1 MATLKIDLGLK
12 SFEVCDTDGNTLGT
26 IRFNP
31 SDPGLLPGKAA
42 EKRVRELAST
52 PEGEYDTADGLAM
65 LDREVKAQIDHAF
78 GTPVSEVFFQQVSS
92 RALRSARTA
101 AWYST
106 TFCRLLNLL
115 FWRHRKLH
123 RPTAKPALKRI
134 PENTRVRPSAL
145 RPNSGERVEPAH
157 DRDC

>member
-31 SDPGLLPGKAA
+31 SDQEQPPRCKDA

-92 RALRSARTA
+92 LAICEDGSMVLDHVLQA
-101 AWYST
+101 
-106 TFCRLLNLL
+106 
-115 FWRHRKLH
+115 
-123 RPTAKPALKRI
+123 
-134 PENTRVRPSAL
+134 
-145 RPNSGERVEPAH
+145 VEPIILEAQKTAQANSEARIKAH
-157 DRDC
+157 TGKYEGKAIGLAPEQR

>member
-31 SDPGLLPGKAA
+31 SDPGLLPRWKDA

-52 PEGEYDTADGLAM
+52 PEGEYDTADGLAR

-92 RALRSARTA
+92 LAICEDGSMVLDHVLQA
-101 AWYST
+101 
-106 TFCRLLNLL
+106 
-115 FWRHRKLH
+115 
-123 RPTAKPALKRI
+123 
-134 PENTRVRPSAL
+134 
-145 RPNSGERVEPAH
+145 VEPIILEAQKTAQANSEARIKAH
-157 DRDC
+157 TGKYEGKAIGLAPEQR

>member
-1 MATLKIDLGLK
+1 MAMLKIDLGLK

-31 SDPGLLPGKAA
+31 SDPGLLPRWKDA

-92 RALRSARTA
+92 LAICEDGSMVLDHVLEAQKTAQANSEARIKAHTGKYEGKA
-101 AWYST
+101 IGLA
-106 TFCRLLNLL
+106 
-115 FWRHRKLH
+115 
-123 RPTAKPALKRI
+123 
-134 PENTRVRPSAL
+134 PEQR
-145 RPNSGERVEPAH
+145 
-157 DRDC
+157 

>member
-31 SDPGLLPGKAA
+31 SDPGLLPRWKDA

-52 PEGEYDTADGLAM
+52 PEGEYDTAAGLAM

-92 RALRSARTA
+92 LAICEDGSMVLDHVLQA
-101 AWYST
+101 
-106 TFCRLLNLL
+106 
-115 FWRHRKLH
+115 
-123 RPTAKPALKRI
+123 
-134 PENTRVRPSAL
+134 
-145 RPNSGERVEPAH
+145 VEPIILEAQKTAQANSEARIKAH
-157 DRDC
+157 TGKYEGKAIGLAPEQR

>member
-1 MATLKIDLGLK
+1 MAMLKIDLGLK

-26 IRFNP
+26 IHFNP
-31 SDPGLLPGKAA
+31 SDPGLLPRWKDA

-92 RALRSARTA
+92 LAICEDGSMVLDHVLQA
-101 AWYST
+101 
-106 TFCRLLNLL
+106 
-115 FWRHRKLH
+115 
-123 RPTAKPALKRI
+123 
-134 PENTRVRPSAL
+134 
-145 RPNSGERVEPAH
+145 VEPIILEAQKTAQANSEARIKAH
-157 DRDC
+157 TGKYEGKAIGLAPEQR

>member
-1 MATLKIDLGLK
+1 MAMLKIDLGLK

-31 SDPGLLPGKAA
+31 SDPGLLPRWKDA

-92 RALRSARTA
+92 LAICKDGSMVLDHVLQA
-101 AWYST
+101 
-106 TFCRLLNLL
+106 
-115 FWRHRKLH
+115 
-123 RPTAKPALKRI
+123 
-134 PENTRVRPSAL
+134 
-145 RPNSGERVEPAH
+145 VEPIILEAQKTAQANSEARIKAH
-157 DRDC
+157 TGKYEGKAIGLAPEQR

>member
-31 SDPGLLPGKAA
+31 SDPGLLPRWKDA

-92 RALRSARTA
+92 LAICEDGSMVLDHVLQA
-101 AWYST
+101 
-106 TFCRLLNLL
+106 
-115 FWRHRKLH
+115 
-123 RPTAKPALKRI
+123 
-134 PENTRVRPSAL
+134 
-145 RPNSGERVEPAH
+145 VEPIILEAQKTAQANSEARIKAH
-157 DRDC
+157 TGKYEGKAIGLAAEQR

>member
-31 SDPGLLPGKAA
+31 SDPGLLPRWTDA
-42 EKRVRELAST
+42 ETRVRELAST
-52 PEGEYDTADGLAM
+52 PEGDYDTADGLAM

-92 RALRSARTA
+92 LAICEDGSMVLDHVLQA
-101 AWYST
+101 
-106 TFCRLLNLL
+106 
-115 FWRHRKLH
+115 
-123 RPTAKPALKRI
+123 
-134 PENTRVRPSAL
+134 
-145 RPNSGERVEPAH
+145 VEPIILEAQKTAQANSEARIKAH
-157 DRDC
+157 TGKYEGKAIGLAPEQR

>member
-31 SDPGLLPGKAA
+31 SDPGLLPRWKDA

-78 GTPVSEVFFQQVSS
+78 GTGEKQLFETSVFGLPDDIHPQWRFASWTDAVNQHLQLVLMLEHDGPDS
-92 RALRSARTA
+92 
-101 AWYST
+101 
-106 TFCRLLNLL
+106 LLEEI
-115 FWRHRKLH
+115 RKKQ
-123 RPTAKPALKRI
+123 A
-134 PENTRVRPSAL
+134 S
-145 RPNSGERVEPAH
+145 
-157 DRDC
+157 

>member
-1 MATLKIDLGLK
+1 MAMLKIDLGLK

-31 SDPGLLPGKAA
+31 SDPGLLPRWKDA

-92 RALRSARTA
+92 LAICEDGGMVLDHVLQA
-101 AWYST
+101 
-106 TFCRLLNLL
+106 
-115 FWRHRKLH
+115 
-123 RPTAKPALKRI
+123 
-134 PENTRVRPSAL
+134 
-145 RPNSGERVEPAH
+145 VEPIILEAQKTAQANSEARIKAH
-157 DRDC
+157 TGKYEGKAIGLAPEQR

>member
-31 SDPGLLPGKAA
+31 SDPGLLPRWKDA

-52 PEGEYDTADGLAM
+52 PEGEYATADGLAM

-92 RALRSARTA
+92 LAICEDGSMVLDHVLQA
-101 AWYST
+101 
-106 TFCRLLNLL
+106 
-115 FWRHRKLH
+115 
-123 RPTAKPALKRI
+123 
-134 PENTRVRPSAL
+134 
-145 RPNSGERVEPAH
+145 VEPIILEAQKTAQANSEARIKAH
-157 DRDC
+157 TGKYEGKAIGLAPEQR

>member
-31 SDPGLLPGKAA
+31 SDPGLLPRWKDA

-65 LDREVKAQIDHAF
+65 LDREVKAQS
-78 GTPVSEVFFQQVSS
+78 TM
-92 RALRSARTA
+92 LSARR
-101 AWYST
+101 
-106 TFCRLLNLL
+106 F
-115 FWRHRKLH
+115 RKCFSAGQQPCDLRDGSMVLDRVLH
-123 RPTAKPALKRI
+123 
-134 PENTRVRPSAL
+134 
-145 RPNSGERVEPAH
+145 
-157 DRDC
+157 C

>member
-31 SDPGLLPGKAA
+31 SDPGLLPRWKDA

-65 LDREVKAQIDHAF
+65 L
-78 GTPVSEVFFQQVSS
+78 T
-92 RALRSARTA
+92 AR
-101 AWYST
+101 
-106 TFCRLLNLL
+106 
-115 FWRHRKLH
+115 
-123 RPTAKPALKRI
+123 
-134 PENTRVRPSAL
+134 
-145 RPNSGERVEPAH
+145 
-157 DRDC
+157 

>member
-12 SFEVCDTDGNTLGT
+12 SFEVCDTDGNTLGP

-31 SDPGLLPGKAA
+31 SDPGLLPRWNDA

-92 RALRSARTA
+92 LAICEDGSMVLDHVLQA
-101 AWYST
+101 
-106 TFCRLLNLL
+106 
-115 FWRHRKLH
+115 
-123 RPTAKPALKRI
+123 
-134 PENTRVRPSAL
+134 
-145 RPNSGERVEPAH
+145 VEPIILEAQKTAQANSEARIKAH
-157 DRDC
+157 TGKYEGKAIGLAPEQR

>member
-26 IRFNP
+26 ICFNP
-31 SDPGLLPGKAA
+31 SDPGLLPRWKDA

-92 RALRSARTA
+92 LAICEDGSMVLDHVLQA
-101 AWYST
+101 
-106 TFCRLLNLL
+106 
-115 FWRHRKLH
+115 
-123 RPTAKPALKRI
+123 
-134 PENTRVRPSAL
+134 
-145 RPNSGERVEPAH
+145 VEPIILEAQKTAQANSEARIKAH
-157 DRDC
+157 TGKYEGKAIGLAPEQR

>member
-12 SFEVCDTDGNTLGT
+12 SFEVCDTDGNTLST

-31 SDPGLLPGKAA
+31 SDPGLLPRWKDA

-92 RALRSARTA
+92 LAICEDGSMVLDHVLQA
-101 AWYST
+101 
-106 TFCRLLNLL
+106 
-115 FWRHRKLH
+115 
-123 RPTAKPALKRI
+123 
-134 PENTRVRPSAL
+134 
-145 RPNSGERVEPAH
+145 VEPIILEAQKTAQANSEARIKAH
-157 DRDC
+157 TGKYEGKAIGLAPEQR

>member
-31 SDPGLLPGKAA
+31 SDPGLLPRWKDA

-65 LDREVKAQIDHAF
+65 LDREVKAQIASF
-78 GTPVSEVFFQQVSS
+78 GSVLPAGQQPCDL
-92 RALRSARTA
+92 RGRQHGTRPRSAG
-101 AWYST
+101 
-106 TFCRLLNLL
+106 C
-115 FWRHRKLH
+115 
-123 RPTAKPALKRI
+123 
-134 PENTRVRPSAL
+134 
-145 RPNSGERVEPAH
+145 
-157 DRDC
+157 

>member
-1 MATLKIDLGLK
+1 MAMLKIDLGLK

-31 SDPGLLPGKAA
+31 SDPGLLPRWKDA

-65 LDREVKAQIDHAF
+65 LGREVKAQIDHAF

-92 RALRSARTA
+92 LAICEDGSMVLDHVLQA
-101 AWYST
+101 
-106 TFCRLLNLL
+106 
-115 FWRHRKLH
+115 
-123 RPTAKPALKRI
+123 
-134 PENTRVRPSAL
+134 
-145 RPNSGERVEPAH
+145 VEPIILEAQKTAQANSEARIKAH
-157 DRDC
+157 TGKYEGKAIGLAPEQR

>member
-31 SDPGLLPGKAA
+31 SDPGLLPRWKDA

-92 RALRSARTA
+92 LAICEDGSMVLDHVLQA
-101 AWYST
+101 
-106 TFCRLLNLL
+106 
-115 FWRHRKLH
+115 
-123 RPTAKPALKRI
+123 
-134 PENTRVRPSAL
+134 
-145 RPNSGERVEPAH
+145 VEPIILEAQKTAQANSEARIKAH
-157 DRDC
+157 TGKYEGKTIGLAPEQR

>member
-31 SDPGLLPGKAA
+31 SDPGLLPRWKDA

-52 PEGEYDTADGLAM
+52 PEGEHDTADGLAM
-65 LDREVKAQIDHAF
+65 LDREVIAQIDHAF

-92 RALRSARTA
+92 LAICEDGSMVLDHVLQA
-101 AWYST
+101 
-106 TFCRLLNLL
+106 
-115 FWRHRKLH
+115 
-123 RPTAKPALKRI
+123 
-134 PENTRVRPSAL
+134 
-145 RPNSGERVEPAH
+145 VEPIILEAQKTAQANSEARIKAH
-157 DRDC
+157 TGKYEGKAIGLAPEQR

>member
-31 SDPGLLPGKAA
+31 SDPGLLPRWKDA

-52 PEGEYDTADGLAM
+52 PEGEYNTADGLAM

-92 RALRSARTA
+92 LAICEDGSMVLDHVLQA
-101 AWYST
+101 
-106 TFCRLLNLL
+106 
-115 FWRHRKLH
+115 
-123 RPTAKPALKRI
+123 
-134 PENTRVRPSAL
+134 
-145 RPNSGERVEPAH
+145 VEPIILEAQKTAQANSEARIKAH
-157 DRDC
+157 TGKYEGKAISLAPEQR